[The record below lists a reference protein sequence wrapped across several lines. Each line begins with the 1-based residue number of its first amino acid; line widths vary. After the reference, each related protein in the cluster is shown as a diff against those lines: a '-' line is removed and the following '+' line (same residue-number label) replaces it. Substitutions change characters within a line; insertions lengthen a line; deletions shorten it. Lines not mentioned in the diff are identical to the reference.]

1 MKTKLSLKSVLTTI
15 LGGAIICIVLL
26 SCENFL
32 QAEQVSAEIKDA
44 IAYNN
49 AKNVSVSIECE
60 KEMGTVFPQ
69 PTYQAKVG
77 YDFEVQF
84 IPNTTNYIIK
94 NPQKIFKAVSYIDE
108 SQSRDDCVQFTVVEQ
123 SFEDKKNGLYRV
135 RVKILKE
142 ATDIKITP
150 VCIKKPWIE
159 EIYPTFDSGYSAA
172 NTPITVTFNM
182 NIENSDVLQKLR
194 LLLSS
199 NETDLS
205 EYFETPVLSED
216 KTSVIIE
223 PKPKKLQSYIRD
235 TLKVAFIDVVV
246 NFDEN
251 IKIQTGDLEL
261 PLSDNG
267 GTIFKVR
274 YQPELETE
282 APKNYGFFVSAT
294 EFDLSSYAAFSDR
307 KKFTVD
313 ALEDFDNN
321 AIKKNRTSGTVY
333 IYGKYYDNGSGV
345 RTITLNEQR
354 ITDKYGWDV
363 ADDPLKPVPYTAKD
377 ITFVTDSIGN
387 TEFCIKYDIRSK
399 DGAILL
405 TLSAADG
412 CENTAEAENKAVV
425 AIKDSGTD
433 LSDVELKNSTS
444 ALTTVSF
451 IEKTIDDESGSLFDY
466 MATPKGYESNPKFV
480 KTIYKNCTIP
490 TSYLQIKCEY
500 TDDSGNLVSSNL
512 TPTTEND
519 TLSVGPGGYW
529 DAEVTYHEWQTTLS
543 GLSQT
548 TLPGKTIKLVVID
561 DIGNRTEKEYSFPAV
576 PAVGRIENDIY
587 CPDIYS
593 YVYFIN
599 RGANDTLQYYNG
611 NKTSTSTELALQIEN
626 EKNYTVWFCR
636 DGLFG
641 PPSQEFNAALTGLQT
656 LDPVQDIS
664 LSYAKSSKPID
675 FNDESAAYNFRHS
688 GYTDVTVSIA
698 DNSWNNFDKIYCQY
712 DKDLYYFEKPQT
724 KITIPF
730 LTIAI
735 YNDYGQ
741 TITMFGEKGNS
752 ITAGTELNV
761 KVNDTKYDNAPP
773 KVDVSSKSANIVGPD
788 TISLGDVV
796 EGESGLDYIIVSSDS
811 FGDIKYTLSVDDDAL
826 KIPVWDLDDNQKLNI
841 KVYDKVGNV
850 TQKIFDCKLPEI
862 PKTIFYYSGGSISA
876 ASILDSNAATV
887 QFYDWKYEMYRL
899 TDDGWEQIP
908 NDFIEEEK
916 GYIGVAPSYND
927 SDTYYK
933 IVVSAK
939 NNTSSSGQ
947 RNYNDAVYYYK
958 GYYNEEDP
966 DNKFVVGQSTGK
978 YDYIMPKTSSSVLV
992 SSDAPV
998 FVHTL
1003 VTKIPYSEC
1012 KDWDVTKWE
1021 HHRKELGMQKLDF
1034 TKLNTTG
1041 QKYTIPVG
1049 QINEGECYVVV
1060 AHFSNGGTDI
1070 SEVFQK

>member
-1 MKTKLSLKSVLTTI
+1 M
-15 LGGAIICIVLL
+15 
-26 SCENFL
+26 

-108 SQSRDDCVQFTVVEQ
+108 SQSRDDCVQFTVIEQ

-235 TLKVAFIDVVV
+235 TLKAAFIDVVV

-274 YQPELETE
+274 YKPELETE

-313 ALEDFDNN
+313 ALEDFDND

-363 ADDPLKPVPYTAKD
+363 ADDTLRPAIYTAKD
-377 ITFVTDSIGN
+377 ITFVTDAIGN

-412 CENTAEAENKAVV
+412 CENTVEAENKTVY

-433 LSDVELKNSTS
+433 LSDVVFSNYISDLQNIYFVEKVIETDTGKYFNYSDIFTYGDP
-444 ALTTVSF
+444 
-451 IEKTIDDESGSLFDY
+451 IEK
-466 MATPKGYESNPKFV
+466 PNPMLL
-480 KTIYKNCTIP
+480 KTIYKSCVVP
-490 TSYLQIKCEY
+490 SQYLSIKCEY
-500 TDDSGNLVSSNL
+500 TDDSGNVVSS
-512 TPTTEND
+512 TFTQSTEDDEIWMHPNA
-519 TLSVGPGGYW
+519 GEGQP
-529 DAEVTYHEWQTTLS
+529 VTKYLWKAKLNNVSTKS
-543 GLSQT
+543 
-548 TLPGKTIKLVVID
+548 LPGKTIKLVVID
-561 DIGNRTEKEYSFPAV
+561 DIGNRSEKEFSFPAV
-576 PAVGRIENDIY
+576 PVVGRIEKGNS
-587 CPDIYS
+587 YS

-599 RGANDTLQYYNG
+599 RGANDTLSYYNG
-611 NKTSTSTELALQIEN
+611 SKYSSTPFLNLQIDN
-626 EKNYTVWFCR
+626 SKTYKVNFRRGT
-636 DGLFG
+636 DGLYG
-641 PPSQEFNAALTGLQT
+641 PSSQEFNADLTGLQT

-664 LSYAKSSKPID
+664 LSYAKNPKPID
-675 FNDESAAYNFRHS
+675 FNDDHATFSLRHS

-698 DNSWNNFDKIYCQY
+698 DNSWDNFDKIYC
-712 DKDLYYFEKPQT
+712 LFNENIYYFEKPQT
-724 KITIPF
+724 TVTIPI
-730 LTIAI
+730 LTLAI

-741 TITMFGEKGNS
+741 TLTLFGEKGNS
-752 ITAGTELNV
+752 ITSGTELNV
-761 KVNDTKYDNAPP
+761 KVNETKYDNAPP
-773 KVDVSSKSANIVGPD
+773 KVDVSKKSANIVDPD
-788 TISLGDVV
+788 TISLGEVT
-796 EGESGLDYIIVSSDS
+796 EAEAGLDYIIVTSDS
-811 FGDIKYTLSVDDDAL
+811 FGDIKYTLAADADEL
-826 KIPVWDLDDNQKLNI
+826 QIPVWDIDDNQKLDI

-850 TQKIFDCKLPEI
+850 TQKTFDCVLPAI
-862 PKTIFYYSGGSISA
+862 PKIINTYLSGYIETDNF
-876 ASILDSNAATV
+876 LNPDRTYVN
-887 QFYDWKYEMYRL
+887 FYDWKYEIYALEVEDNVL
-899 TDDGWEQIP
+899 TWQLYNSGNYNSGDKPPANHLAVVIP
-908 NDFIEEEK
+908 DCTSN
-916 GYIGVAPSYND
+916 A
-927 SDTYYK
+927 YYK

-939 NNTSSSGQ
+939 NTDTGYAQ
-947 RNYNDAVYYYK
+947 RNYTDAVYYYK

-1012 KDWDVTKWE
+1012 KDWDVEKWE